1 MLMQSTLHR
10 TNPIPP
16 WGLDKDE
23 MTCGNCKYWDTATT
37 ADMGISPLRQFGIC
51 GCYAIEPDAGHGTLV
66 LLGPE
71 SHCQQHAA
79 DFEPSE
85 DFLAE
90 GVDKL
95 MTSRHLCAIRLHER
109 KTAMP

>member
-1 MLMQSTLHR
+1 MLMQSALHR

-51 GCYAIEPDAGHGTLV
+51 GCYAIEPDAGHGALV
-66 LLGPE
+66 LLGPR

-85 DFLAE
+85 DFLA
-90 GVDKL
+90 KL
-95 MTSRHLCAIRLHER
+95 HKTKKSRDVA
-109 KTAMP
+109 

>member
-10 TNPIPP
+10 DTNPIPP

-79 DFEPSE
+79 AFEASE
-85 DFLAE
+85 DFLARLRE
-90 GVDKL
+90 AEE
-95 MTSRHLCAIRLHER
+95 SRDVA
-109 KTAMP
+109 

>member
-1 MLMQSTLHR
+1 MLMQSALHR

-51 GCYAIEPDAGHGTLV
+51 GCYAIEPDAGHGA
-66 LLGPE
+66 
-71 SHCQQHAA
+71 QHAA
-79 DFEPSE
+79 AFEASE
-85 DFLAE
+85 DFLA
-90 GVDKL
+90 
-95 MTSRHLCAIRLHER
+95 RLREAEEAR
-109 KTAMP
+109 DVA